1 MGGVILLL
9 MLVLVCGFGTGMIVV
24 YQLRRRKEKRQSMH
38 SCHIL
43 YMHNATPS
51 LARRNSRVSWK
62 VYGAQPNIQ
71 WRYL

>member
-1 MGGVILLL
+1 MGGVVLLL

-38 SCHIL
+38 SCHM

-71 WRYL
+71 WRHL